1 MNRPVTPPGAPP
13 SPRQASIRSASAVGF
28 LYWTGWQA
36 VVPFVALYA
45 TALGAG
51 AGTVGLILGG
61 YSIVALL
68 LSVPAGIVSEYAGSG
83 RMMFAGCLLGALAPV
98 LIVFGNSLGALTAG
112 LVLIGIAQIMVSIGT
127 QVETILGAAQRSVM
141 QAMGVY
147 FFFSSA
153 SQVVGPGLGAL
164 LVRGGHYGYAFAGA
178 AAFSA
183 LGIVAA
189 LNPARRGPIR
199 EVVARPPAIESIVA
213 TLRDKPATRAAL
225 IVTLVGDLVMSFW
238 NTFFPLLLAAR
249 GYGATA
255 IAVFFAV
262 RAVSNTAVR
271 PFIGMLTVRSSRTRT
286 LIVSLSGFTVSLAV
300 MPWLVSKIGM
310 GLAVFIFG
318 FAGGFAFTVAAAA
331 VAAGFSPEAA
341 GLGMG
346 MRMLMSRIGIIVGP
360 VLLGIVVQSFGFAAA
375 FVACAAIA
383 GASVLLYLPRPRPSA
398 VRAARRRSS
407 ASGGDVTP

>member
-1 MNRPVTPPGAPP
+1 MNRQATPQDMPP

-45 TALGAG
+45 TALGAN

-61 YSIVALL
+61 YSIVALI
-68 LSVPAGIVSEYAGSG
+68 LSVPAGVVAEYAGSG
-83 RMMFAGCLLGALAPV
+83 RMMFAGCVLGVLGPV
-98 LIVFGNSLGALTAG
+98 LVIFGGNLLALTVG
-112 LVLIGIAQIMVSIGT
+112 LVIIGLAQIMVSIGT

-164 LVRGGHYGYAFAGA
+164 LVRGGDYGYAFVGA
-178 AAFSA
+178 AALSA
-183 LGIVAA
+183 LGVVAA
-189 LNPARRGPIR
+189 LTPARRGPVR

-225 IVTLVGDLVMSFW
+225 VVTLVGDLVMSFW
-238 NTFFPLLLAAR
+238 NTFFPLLLTTR
-249 GYGATA
+249 GFGAEA

-271 PFIGMLTVRSSRTRT
+271 PFIGTLAARSSRART
-286 LIVSLSGFTVSLAV
+286 LIVSLGGFTVSLAV
-300 MPWLVSKIGM
+300 MPYLASKIGM
-310 GLAVFIFG
+310 GLAVLIFG

-360 VLLGIVVQSFGFAAA
+360 VLLGIVVQSLGFAAA
-375 FVACAAIA
+375 FVACAAIC

-398 VRAARRRSS
+398 VRAARRRAR
-407 ASGGDVTP
+407 ASGGDVTR